1 MRSTPLEKRSMLKVI
16 SPGFQTTVQDAGRFH
31 FAHLGVSQ
39 SGAADPVAF
48 RLGNRLVEN
57 QENTPSLEM
66 TLLGGTFEFEEDRLI
81 ALTGAD
87 CGPTLGQQSIPMWT
101 TILIRAGQR
110 LECRAMQEGAR
121 TYLSIQGGISVQKVM
136 ESAATHLQTGL
147 GGWHGRAIQKGE
159 RLPLGRSFHPSAF
172 RVQSVPNELQRYLQ
186 ERRKIHITPAPQT
199 DLFPDSSLKVLT
211 TASYV
216 VSESSNRVGL
226 RLTGKPIDREKKE
239 ELITEGISLGAIQ
252 VPPNGMIL
260 VAIGA
265 VIEACSFGR
274 YRLLDCTTLV
284 ERGLT
289 FLLLTLFV
297 TAPSLLILLAAQ
309 QASFGQVAGF
319 AQHPHRLALLSDI
332 RAATLNVADFSK
344 IAG

>member
-1 MRSTPLEKRSMLKVI
+1 MRSTHLEKRSMLRVI
-16 SPGFQTTVQDAGRFH
+16 SPGFQTTVQDTGRFH

-87 CGPTLGQQSIPMWT
+87 CGPTLGQRSIPMWT
-101 TILIRAGQR
+101 TIPIRAGQR
-110 LECRAMQEGAR
+110 LECRAMQEGVR
-121 TYLSIQGGISVQKVM
+121 TYLSIQGGISVQKIM

-159 RLPLGRSFHPSAF
+159 RLPLGGAFHPSAF

-186 ERRKIHITPAPQT
+186 ERTKIKITRAPQT

-252 VPPNGMIL
+252 VPADGQPIL
-260 VAIGA
+260 LFVEHPTTGGYPKIANVISADLCKVGQLKPRDEVRFQFVDVDEAI
-265 VIEACSFGR
+265 R
-274 YRLLDCTTLV
+274 LYRKQDRLLTDTPLQR
-284 ERGLT
+284 E
-289 FLLLTLFV
+289 
-297 TAPSLLILLAAQ
+297 
-309 QASFGQVAGF
+309 
-319 AQHPHRLALLSDI
+319 
-332 RAATLNVADFSK
+332 LNF
-344 IAG
+344 